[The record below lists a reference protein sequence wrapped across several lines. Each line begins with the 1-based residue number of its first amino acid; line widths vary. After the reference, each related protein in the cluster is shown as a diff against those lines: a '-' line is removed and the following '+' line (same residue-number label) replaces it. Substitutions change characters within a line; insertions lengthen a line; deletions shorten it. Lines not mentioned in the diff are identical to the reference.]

1 MKAAFKLF
9 AGFVSDQGGN
19 GSRKAMAM
27 YICLYFLFLM
37 VNGSLEGKTVDP
49 YLMGSILI
57 IILFCL
63 GAITAEWITKNY
75 KPNNTA
81 NEQA

>member
-1 MKAAFKLF
+1 MKTLFKLF
-9 AGFVSDQGGN
+9 AGFVSDQDGN

-27 YICLYFLFLM
+27 YICMYFLFLM
-37 VNGSLEGKTVDP
+37 VNGSLDGKVIDP
-49 YLMGSILI
+49 YLMGSILV

-75 KPNNTA
+75 KPNKPGET
-81 NEQA
+81 QA